1 MQAVATH
8 SAAPAVTIY
17 NGIPTV
23 LSTNIADVFGK
34 RHDHVLRDIESI
46 LKTTPEERLNNFIK
60 INIEKPANLGNGVV
74 KYRAY
79 ALTKE
84 GFTFLAMGFTG
95 TKAAQFK
102 WAYIDEFKRMEEAL
116 RAPTDQSALITT
128 TEQYEIRK
136 AIKSRAKNS
145 SVHYQTVY
153 NALYDYF
160 KIASYKDLRHD
171 QMKAALALIE
181 TCTLKPQLPAPKI
194 PEGSIVIDE
203 VMAERIVVFIYYW
216 RYLFRDDLNLFLALL
231 RRVKSPLAAHFW
243 EAVNDLG
250 LGFMEEALAKQGY
263 SVKDL
268 DCYKSWASH
277 QPKRL
282 TA

>member
-160 KIASYKDLRHD
+160 KIASYKGLTKG
-171 QMKAALALIE
+171 QLQAALTFIH
-181 TCTLKPQLPAPKI
+181 TCELKPQLPQPEI
-194 PEGSIVIDE
+194 PEGALVLE
-203 VMAERIVVFIYYW
+203 GFEAERIAHFVYYW
-216 RYLFRDDLNLFLALL
+216 RYLFRPDLELILRLL
-231 RRVKSPLAAHFW
+231 QTVNSPKAAQFY
-243 EAVNDLG
+243 EAVTELH
-250 LGFMEEALAKQGY
+250 LPLLEMTLEKHGY
-263 SVKDL
+263 SIKEMS
-268 DCYKSWASH
+268 CYKH
-277 QPKRL
+277 LVTQRN
-282 TA
+282 

>member
-60 INIEKPANLGNGVV
+60 IDIEKPANLGNGVV

-102 WAYIDEFKRMEEAL
+102 WAYIDEFKRMEEAKRCAIHRSL
-116 RAPTDQSALITT
+116 STSRLSTVGRFKKPSAEKRAGSRSTIRLSIAL
-128 TEQYEIRK
+128 
-136 AIKSRAKNS
+136 
-145 SVHYQTVY
+145 
-153 NALYDYF
+153 
-160 KIASYKDLRHD
+160 
-171 QMKAALALIE
+171 
-181 TCTLKPQLPAPKI
+181 
-194 PEGSIVIDE
+194 
-203 VMAERIVVFIYYW
+203 
-216 RYLFRDDLNLFLALL
+216 
-231 RRVKSPLAAHFW
+231 
-243 EAVNDLG
+243 
-250 LGFMEEALAKQGY
+250 
-263 SVKDL
+263 
-268 DCYKSWASH
+268 
-277 QPKRL
+277 
-282 TA
+282 